1 MDRRNLREVLVPK
14 TYLAL
19 ECREPF
25 SSARPT
31 QAQGAR
37 DWTRCPDLSLPSHLC
52 NLRGPG
58 SGHSTSSQ
66 DIPEPPDPVRFL
78 PDAPL
83 FFPGRSALCWRCRAE
98 PTSEETP
105 AAALGLLGQRSPP
118 GHRRAAAGSAP
129 AGLQASATVQSPW
142 ISSLSLFIFRQVRK
156 GELGEL
162 SAWAKEKF
170 SNWGLLPTIKALTF

>member
-1 MDRRNLREVLVPK
+1 MVPK

-105 AAALGLLGQRSPP
+105 AAALGILGRAVPAGAPAGSGWVSPGGAPGVCDGLVSLDLQSVPFHFPTSEKRRVGRTFSLGQRKV
-118 GHRRAAAGSAP
+118 
-129 AGLQASATVQSPW
+129 L
-142 ISSLSLFIFRQVRK
+142 K
-156 GELGEL
+156 LGT
-162 SAWAKEKF
+162 
-170 SNWGLLPTIKALTF
+170 PTHH